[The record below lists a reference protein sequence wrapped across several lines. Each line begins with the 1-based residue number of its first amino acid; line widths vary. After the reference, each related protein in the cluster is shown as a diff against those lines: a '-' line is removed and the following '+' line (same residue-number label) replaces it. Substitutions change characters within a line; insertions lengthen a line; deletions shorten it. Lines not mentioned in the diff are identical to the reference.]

1 MINHT
6 YLRNK
11 IADLQEQ
18 INRQRIINHRLMS
31 LMEEEM
37 VIIEMPGGTQ
47 KRVPKNSVE
56 QSAFGGLIVDG
67 KQIPGAKI
75 VQTPPEN
82 TGEVNPDGTP
92 ATKSPVPST
101 PAPSTPKS
109 PDTKEPEKPSIP
121 EVPQP
126 NVDPSGLANQ
136 AGPGAAAMA
145 NQLAQAGVGAAG
157 QPNQSGGVNLN
168 FANMFAGQFAK
179 GPVNVGGN
187 QQVSSGSGAQTMN
200 FGTMASGN
208 AVVAGGGISGK
219 VATGRG
225 SIDSGNTST
234 TTNTNSGN
242 TTTTN
247 NTNSGNTTTSTSTS
261 NTNSGNTTTKTN
273 TNSGNRTTNTNSG
286 NSTTNTNTNTNTNS
300 GNRTTN
306 ANKNKNVNVSGK
318 GNKVTANENFQL
330 KVNQTLNEMNRLF
343 GRKDGGLRKS

>member
-47 KRVPKNSVE
+47 RRVPKNSVE
-56 QSAFGGLIVDG
+56 QAALGGLIVDG

-75 VQTPPEN
+75 VQAPPEN
-82 TGEVNPDGTP
+82 TGDVTPDGTP
-92 ATKSPVPST
+92 SPKPPVPST

-109 PDTKEPEKPSIP
+109 PDTGEPEKPSSP

-126 NVDPSGLANQ
+126 NVDPSGLGKQ

-157 QPNQSGGVNLN
+157 QPSQSGGVNLN

-200 FGTMASGN
+200 FGTMASGG
-208 AVVAGGGISGK
+208 AVVASGGISGK

-234 TTNTNSGN
+234 TNTSNVNSGN
-242 TTTTN
+242 T
-247 NTNSGNTTTSTSTS
+247 TS
-261 NTNSGNTTTKTN
+261 NTNSGNSTTTNTNTNSNNRTTTNTKTNTNTNTNNSNTNTTTN
-273 TNSGNRTTNTNSG
+273 TNSGNRTTNTN
-286 NSTTNTNTNTNTNS
+286 
-300 GNRTTN
+300 
-306 ANKNKNVNVSGK
+306 KNKNVNVIGR
-318 GNKVTANENFQL
+318 GNKVTANENFEL
-330 KVNQTLNEMNRLF
+330 KVNETLNEMNRLF

>member
-1 MINHT
+1 
-6 YLRNK
+6 
-11 IADLQEQ
+11 
-18 INRQRIINHRLMS
+18 MS

-56 QSAFGGLIVDG
+56 QSALGGLKVDG

-75 VQTPPEN
+75 VQAPPEN

-92 ATKSPVPST
+92 SPKPPVPSTPAPSTPAPST

-109 PDTKEPEKPSIP
+109 PDTKEPEKPSTP

-157 QPNQSGGVNLN
+157 QPSQSGGVNVN

-200 FGTMASGN
+200 FGTMASGGS
-208 AVVAGGGISGK
+208 VVAGGGIVGSN
-219 VATGRG
+219 VATGGSSIGVNTKPAATSASAPAPAKTETQKSSSTADLSPEQKKQAAQATATAMGNMGIDPNTGKFVGQPNAQKTARG
-225 SIDSGNTST
+225 EMSPKPKQTVKEDF
-234 TTNTNSGN
+234 
-242 TTTTN
+242 
-247 NTNSGNTTTSTSTS
+247 
-261 NTNSGNTTTKTN
+261 
-273 TNSGNRTTNTNSG
+273 
-286 NSTTNTNTNTNTNS
+286 
-300 GNRTTN
+300 
-306 ANKNKNVNVSGK
+306 
-318 GNKVTANENFQL
+318 EL
-330 KVNQTLNEMNRLF
+330 KVNETLNEMNRLF

>member
-18 INRQRIINHRLMS
+18 INRQRMINHRLMS
-31 LMEEEM
+31 LMETAAQYVDTNGNPIM
-37 VIIEMPGGTQ
+37 VDETKLESDKNGNLTFNGVEVKKVDNKSTTNQ
-47 KRVPKNSVE
+47 PKPFNLDTNT
-56 QSAFGGLIVDG
+56 FG
-67 KQIPGAKI
+67 
-75 VQTPPEN
+75 
-82 TGEVNPDGTP
+82 PDKDP
-92 ATKSPVPST
+92 SST
-101 PAPSTPKS
+101 PSAPSTPKPS
-109 PDTKEPEKPSIP
+109 DAKEPEKPSTP

-157 QPNQSGGVNLN
+157 QPSQSGGVNLN

-200 FGTMASGN
+200 FGTMASGG

-234 TTNTNSGN
+234 TNTSNVNSGN
-242 TTTTN
+242 TT
-247 NTNSGNTTTSTSTS
+247 
-261 NTNSGNTTTKTN
+261 TN
-273 TNSGNRTTNTNSG
+273 TNSGNRTTTNTNTNSG
-286 NSTTNTNTNTNTNS
+286 NRTTTNTNTNINTNSGNTNTTTNTNS

-306 ANKNKNVNVSGK
+306 ANKNKNVNVSGR
-318 GNKVTANENFQL
+318 GNKVTANENFEL
-330 KVNQTLNEMNRLF
+330 KVNETLNEMNRLF